1 MGLLG
6 SLAGGYADLVLYN
19 LEVAG
24 SVLTLNNHVE
34 IFTDGVEKFK
44 DLKEELKN
52 AKRYIHIQYYIIK
65 NDELFDS
72 MIPILLDKVRN
83 GVEVR
88 ILYDG
93 MGGRFM
99 PKLQKPQ
106 KDSGD

>member
-1 MGLLG
+1 MFRIKEVEDRLRYSARNQEEFIKSQDMGLLG

-24 SVLTLNNHVE
+24 SALTLNNHVE

-65 NDELFDS
+65 ND
-72 MIPILLDKVRN
+72 
-83 GVEVR
+83 
-88 ILYDG
+88 
-93 MGGRFM
+93 
-99 PKLQKPQ
+99 
-106 KDSGD
+106 

>member
-44 DLKEELKN
+44 DLKEELKTPN
-52 AKRYIHIQYYIIK
+52 VISISSITLLRTMNY
-65 NDELFDS
+65 L
-72 MIPILLDKVRN
+72 IP
-83 GVEVR
+83 
-88 ILYDG
+88 
-93 MGGRFM
+93 
-99 PKLQKPQ
+99 
-106 KDSGD
+106 